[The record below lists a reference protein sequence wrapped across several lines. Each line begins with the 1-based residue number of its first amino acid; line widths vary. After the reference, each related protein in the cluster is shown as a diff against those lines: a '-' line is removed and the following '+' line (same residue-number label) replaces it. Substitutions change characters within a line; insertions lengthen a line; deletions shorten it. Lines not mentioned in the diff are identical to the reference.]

1 MVSAP
6 WTLTRHE
13 DELRIDLLDMEPL
26 SQVENQAIVDALKEQ
41 LAEDGVST
49 VRLDG
54 PAVNTQ
60 PVPKGFGRLTTTLAT
75 LAEAE
80 GVRFHVGPL

>member
-1 MVSAP
+1 MASAP

-13 DELRIDLLDMEPL
+13 DELRIDLIETEPM
-26 SQVENQAIVDALKEQ
+26 SQGENRAVVDALKKQ
-41 LAEDGVST
+41 LAEDGVTT

-54 PAVNTQ
+54 PALNRN
-60 PVPKGFGRLTTTLAT
+60 PVPQGFSGLATTLAT

-80 GVRFHVGPL
+80 GLRFHVGPL